1 MSDLATIRKTHGNH
15 SASQAPA
22 CDGCALLAHIDALTA
37 AHKRECESHEATVE
51 QLEDRHAETYQAYN
65 EAKAHIDA
73 LTAAVNERFDA
84 AARYMGR
91 RDGMVYGD
99 VSDEWG
105 MTRAAVLAILRGE
118 A

>member
-22 CDGCALLAHIDALTA
+22 CDGCALLAHIDALA
-37 AHKRECESHEATVE
+37 AK
-51 QLEDRHAETYQAYN
+51 
-65 EAKAHIDA
+65 
-73 LTAAVNERFDA
+73 VNERFDD

-105 MTRAAVLAILRGE
+105 MTRAAVLAILRDE
-118 A
+118 EV